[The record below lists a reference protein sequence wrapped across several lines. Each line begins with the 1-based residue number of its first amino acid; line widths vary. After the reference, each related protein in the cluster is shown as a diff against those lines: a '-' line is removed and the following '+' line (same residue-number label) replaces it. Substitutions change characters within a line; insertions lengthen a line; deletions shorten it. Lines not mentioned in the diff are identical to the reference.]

1 MAAVAQS
8 VRAPECGSD
17 NAPDGIRTRDLRL
30 RRTVPPTPGNA
41 SQRGWKELALA
52 GASGQRPRHSRKCCH
67 SDSRVISVLH
77 VF

>member
-1 MAAVAQS
+1 VAAVAQS

-52 GASGQRPRHSRKCCH
+52 GAGGQPPVAAENAAILV
-67 SDSRVISVLH
+67 RVLSQSLH